1 MESRTPQE
9 GEGGVMIEFNWFS
22 FGIGIMAGTVITI
35 FVLSLCLVSKR
46 SDERAK
52 EIIEQDIIKRW

>member
-1 MESRTPQE
+1 
-9 GEGGVMIEFNWFS
+9 MIEFNWFS